1 MARLEVLRAG
11 KAAQFIELTKSQ
23 SVSIGSQSFNDIVV
37 SDPSVGPM
45 HCRIIWMLSAYE
57 ATAATP
63 AGLDVNGH
71 LIQSRKLEDRD
82 VLRVGN
88 VDVVFHSRRASEP
101 PAPIP
106 VEPAPV
112 RTKSRG
118 ETRPS
123 EPVPA
128 EEPSL
133 YEGPVWSDAEL
144 PALPQRRGERPPPP
158 PKRSEVLQTIDREL
172 SAGRSRPGEQQAFR
186 SKLVL
191 GLGILAVA
199 LIIAAATFAFLVSRQ
214 SADKLF
220 ARAEEE
226 AGAGQWTTSAA
237 SFEEFIKH
245 YPREAR
251 RVVAERRIGE
261 LEVLREIR
269 GSVPAWERGFSR
281 LQAHMTERRTA
292 NDLTE
297 AGPRIAEFAEEIAL
311 GAARSAEA
319 NESPELL
326 EIAERARIL
335 LQRQMTAS
343 EQTSTADQRIAAA
356 MLKAERAIVR
366 RKTLE
371 ESLAAMRAAL
381 AEKDPYLALQIRL
394 DLLTQYPVLSTNKD
408 LAGLVEESMTSALTS
423 IEATPDFELKQLPVS
438 EKPSTSDSS
447 WITPVLVARV
457 RSDQTS
463 EGRVVLGSAADQI
476 LAIDSETARPLWK
489 HSVGEAGLPF
499 PSVIPTVDG
508 NDILLFH
515 AGEST
520 LSRIRGLDGQVLW
533 RSRLPS
539 QPRGRPVVYRETIYL
554 VTDQRELLAID
565 ALSGKLVQRLVFPVN
580 LVGEPAIDSDGEG
593 LFVVAESS
601 VVYSLRRTPLEA
613 TAVTFTAHA
622 AGSVSVSALPM
633 GALVLLCENDRLES
647 CRLRVLRKES
657 LETPLKE
664 ETGIRVQGQVRE
676 PPVLRGRQLV
686 LSAGEERLYAFAV
699 ADDLGSIALIET
711 GRYQLPSAANLPTNL
726 SLGPDD
732 QFWFQSNGLRRFRQE
747 GNSLAVVSDPIAA
760 GIAVQPLQMAGERYY
775 VGRRPRHSSGVILSQ
790 VDRDAMVS
798 PWRVAF
804 GSRVTAWLPAA
815 NGGVLTIND
824 QGLLTTLNESVLGRG
839 GFETTSIRELGLP
852 EDMTG
857 GLVACQ
863 KSGDGVAL
871 WFPLAAQSR
880 VDVFDTTG
888 RVTASH
894 VLKDPASVAPVV
906 HENGIWIPTKEGL
919 TLQGTSGTA
928 SVLPWPAPPGGD
940 GKPWAWRSLERAD
953 GGVLAI
959 SDEGLMIRVD
969 LAKDE
974 PPRLTETARFDGS
987 ERVANVHKTAEQIIL
1002 QLADGT
1008 VHLIDPTSLQRVG
1021 GRSSEKPARDSWV
1034 VGNWLLVQTK
1044 DELELWQRGQELLP
1058 GWTQPWSEQDIRPTP
1073 VIRGESLL
1081 IGLGDGRV
1089 IAVRLDTGAVLPEA
1103 SRSLGQKI
1111 DRLVEIT
1118 PGNVFAIGLD
1128 GAILRLTAAPTATSP
1143 EAPQ

>member
-11 KAAQFIELTKSQ
+11 QAAQFLELTKSQ

-45 HCRIIWMLSAYE
+45 HCRIIWMLTAYE
-57 ATAATP
+57 AAAATP
-63 AGLDVNGH
+63 AGIDVNGH

-88 VDVVFHSRRASEP
+88 VDVVFHARRASEP
-101 PAPIP
+101 PAPVP
-106 VEPAPV
+106 AEAAPV
-112 RTKSRG
+112 RSKSRG
-118 ETRPS
+118 EAK
-123 EPVPA
+123 PA
-128 EEPSL
+128 EPAPADEPSL
-133 YEGPVWSDAEL
+133 YDGPVWSDAEL
-144 PALPQRRGERPPPP
+144 PTLPQRRGERPPPP

-199 LIIAAATFAFLVSRQ
+199 LMVAAATFAFLVSRQ

-226 AGAGQWTTSAA
+226 AGAGQWTTSAT
-237 SFEEFIKH
+237 SFEEFLKR
-245 YPREAR
+245 YPRESR
-251 RVVAERRIGE
+251 RAVAERRLGE

-281 LQAHMTERRTA
+281 LQAHMADRRAA
-292 NDLTE
+292 NDLTA
-297 AGPRIAEFAEEIAL
+297 AGPQIAEFAEEIAL
-311 GAARSAEA
+311 GAARAAEV
-319 NESPELL
+319 NESSELL
-326 EIAERARIL
+326 EIAERARVL
-335 LQRQMTAS
+335 LQRQLSAS
-343 EQTSTADQRIAAA
+343 DQTSTADQRIAAA
-356 MLKAERAIVR
+356 VLKAERAIVR
-366 RKTLE
+366 RKTLD
-371 ESLAAMRAAL
+371 ESLGAMRAAL
-381 AEKDPYLALQIRL
+381 ADKDPYRALQIRL
-394 DLLTQYPVLSTNKD
+394 ELLTRYPALSTNKD
-408 LAGLVEESMTSALTS
+408 LTGLVEEAMTAARTS
-423 IEATPDFELKQLPVS
+423 IETTPDFKLEQLEVS
-438 EKPSTSDSS
+438 KESSTPGSS
-447 WITPVLVARV
+447 WMTPVLVARV
-457 RSDQTS
+457 RSDQAS
-463 EGRVVLGSAADQI
+463 EGRVVLGGAADQI
-476 LAIDSETARPLWK
+476 LAVDSETARPLWK
-489 HSVGEAGLPF
+489 HSVGEPGLPF
-499 PSVIPTVDG
+499 PAVIPTVDG
-508 NDILLFH
+508 NDVLLFH

-520 LSRIRGLDGQVLW
+520 LSRVRGLDGQALW
-533 RSRLPS
+533 RSQITSR
-539 QPRGRPVVYRETIYL
+539 PRGRPVVYRETVYL

-565 ALSGKLVQRLVFPVN
+565 ASSGKLVQRLVFPVN

-593 LFVVAESS
+593 LFVIAESS

-647 CRLRVLRKES
+647 CRLRVLRRES

-686 LSAGEERLYAFAV
+686 LTAGEERLYAFAV
-699 ADDLGSIALIET
+699 ADDPGSTALIET

-747 GNSLAVVSDPIAA
+747 GNSLAVVSDPIAT

-775 VGRRPRHSSGVILSQ
+775 VGRRPPHSSGVILSQ
-790 VDRDAMVS
+790 VERDAMIS

-804 GSRVTAWLPAA
+804 GSRITAWLPAA
-815 NGGVLTIND
+815 NGGILTIND
-824 QGLLTTLNESVLGRG
+824 QGLLTTLNESSLERG
-839 GFETTSIRELGLP
+839 GFETTSIRELGHP

-863 KSGDGVAL
+863 KSGDGVAI

-880 VDVFDTTG
+880 VDVFDGTG

-894 VLKDPASVAPVV
+894 VLKEPASVAPVV
-906 HENGIWIPTKEGL
+906 HENGIWIPTNEGL
-919 TLQGTSGTA
+919 TLQGPSGA
-928 SVLPWPAPPGGD
+928 APVLPWPAPPGGD
-940 GKPWAWRSLERAD
+940 GEAWAWRSVERAGD
-953 GGVLAI
+953 GVLAI
-959 SDEGLMIRVD
+959 SDEGLMIRVE

-987 ERVANVHKTAEQIIL
+987 ERVARVHQTGDQIVL

-1008 VHLIDPTSLQRVG
+1008 VHLIDPTSLQRMG
-1021 GRSSEKPARDSWV
+1021 GRSSDKPAHDSWV
-1034 VGNWLLVQTK
+1034 VGKSLLVQTE
-1044 DELELWQRGQELLP
+1044 DELELWQLGQELLP
-1058 GWTQPWSEQDIRPTP
+1058 GWIQPWSDKDIRPAP

-1081 IGLGDGRV
+1081 IGLGDGRFT
-1089 IAVRLDTGAVLPEA
+1089 AVRLDTGAVIPEA

-1118 PGNVFAIGLD
+1118 PGNILAIGLD
-1128 GAILRLTAAPTATSP
+1128 GAVLHLTSAPSAART